1 MILDHLLVFVS
12 FIFGILLISCRAEK
26 GNINADLPQNKIEV
40 RDAWARPA
48 KLGMTGG
55 AYLTI
60 ANGMENTDT
69 LVSVTTNAALITEI
83 HQSYEK
89 DGVSGMRPVGELPIE
104 ARSITELKP
113 GGYHIM
119 MMQLS
124 RDLTTGDSI
133 SLRLLFS
140 QYGSVKL
147 NVPVSGESQN
157 HIN

>member
-1 MILDHLLVFVS
+1 MINHLTVFVPA
-12 FIFGILLISCRAEK
+12 ILGILLISCSAEK
-26 GNINADLPQNKIEV
+26 GNINPDLPQNKIEI

-48 KLGMTGG
+48 KPGMTGG

-60 ANGMENTDT
+60 ANGLENPDT

-89 DGVSGMRPVGELPIE
+89 DGVSGMRPVGDLPIE

-119 MMQLS
+119 MMQLN
-124 RDLTTGDSI
+124 RDLAAGDSI
-133 SLRLLFS
+133 SVRLLFS

-157 HIN
+157 HVN